1 MREQALAQTDLDAK
15 ATELEQL
22 AARLAAVESQR
33 DLRSLA
39 TSAERQQWDAL
50 DRTDARIAT
59 LPDDAR
65 RAEFNERARL
75 LRGTLT
81 WAADRDFK
89 VRVAQARR
97 DLAAARTQ
105 LAQAREHYA
114 GIGATAD
121 LVPRNTGG
129 FAGRVAELRRR
140 IDRMGPAVD
149 AAAVAQER
157 VLADLAVGELKAQ
170 QRRLASYANQAQ
182 FALAA
187 LYDGAASHGG
197 GK

>member
-1 MREQALAQTDLDAK
+1 MREQALAQTDLDAR
-15 ATELEQL
+15 AAELEQL
-22 AARLAAVESQR
+22 ATRLATVESQR

-39 TSAERQQWDAL
+39 TPAERTQWDAL
-50 DRTDARIAT
+50 DRIDARIAT
-59 LPDDAR
+59 LPHDAR
-65 RAEFNERARL
+65 DAEFVERARL

-81 WAADRDFK
+81 WQADRDFK
-89 VRVAQARR
+89 VRIAQAKR
-97 DLAAARTQ
+97 DLAAARVQ
-105 LAQAREHYA
+105 LAQARLHYA
-114 GIGATAD
+114 GIGAAANI
-121 LVPRNTGG
+121 VPRNTAG

-149 AAAVAQER
+149 AAALAQER
-157 VLADLAVGELKAQ
+157 VLADLAVVELQAQ